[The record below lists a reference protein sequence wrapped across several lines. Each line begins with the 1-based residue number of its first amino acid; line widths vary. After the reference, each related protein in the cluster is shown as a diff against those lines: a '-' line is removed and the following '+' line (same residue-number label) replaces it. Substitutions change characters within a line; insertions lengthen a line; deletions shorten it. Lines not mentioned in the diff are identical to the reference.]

1 MNKGACPSHLSG
13 GPCGRPNS
21 LARRLA
27 TAAALAV
34 CCTGIRRQDASLRL
48 RTPDLRA
55 PLVEVFPADSRPGDA
70 LKAAVFAVINRDRAA
85 AGLFP
90 VAWDE
95 AASRVADA
103 FCIAQ
108 VREAS
113 RGHFLMDGI
122 PPYARTGFA
131 GVFGV
136 EAQNSV
142 SWTTTAPRFSDP
154 ALKLAILGHEDMM
167 AERPPADGHR
177 RTILDPDATH
187 VGVGYAIEGS
197 RFQMAQ
203 EFLARGLE
211 RLSIASSESSR
222 LTVLLRGMPLSDWR
236 LQFVTIAWE
245 PLPAPLS
252 REQAS
257 ARSSYSY
264 PRASLAYIPA
274 GSGPM
279 RVVDI
284 LTQDKIRVWP
294 NREFSLLFAPDR
306 PGLYTM
312 VFYMIVGEMSRPRP
326 GASATLWVEGN

>member
-1 MNKGACPSHLSG
+1 
-13 GPCGRPNS
+13 
-21 LARRLA
+21 
-27 TAAALAV
+27 
-34 CCTGIRRQDASLRL
+34 
-48 RTPDLRA
+48 
-55 PLVEVFPADSRPGDA
+55 LVEIFPADSQPRDA
-70 LKAAVFAVINRDRAA
+70 LKAAVFARINRDRAA
-85 AGLFP
+85 AGLSP

-103 FCIAQ
+103 FCVAQ

-142 SWTTTAPRFSDP
+142 SWTTTARRFWEP
-154 ALKLAILGHEDMM
+154 ALKLAIMGHEDMM

-177 RTILDPDATH
+177 RTILDPENTH
-187 VGVGYAIEGS
+187 VGVGYAAEGS

-203 EFLARGLE
+203 EFLVRGLE
-211 RLSIASSESSR
+211 RLGLSSLESSR
-222 LTVLLRGMPLSDWR
+222 LAVLLRGTPLPDWR
-236 LQFVTIAWE
+236 LRFVTIAWE
-245 PLPAPLS
+245 PLPSPLS
-252 REQAS
+252 REEAS

-264 PRASLAYIPA
+264 PRARLAYIPE

-279 RVVDI
+279 RVADT

-294 NREFSLLFAPDR
+294 NRAFSFLFAPDR
-306 PGLYTM
+306 PGLYTL
-312 VFYMIVGEMSRPRP
+312 VFYMIVGERQRPRP
-326 GASATLWVEGN
+326 GASATLWVEGD